1 MLWNC
6 VIIRKNEEREEE
18 NLKSKKRFIA
28 CICIMSMILSGISV
42 SAANDAATEEGQS
55 MESSQMDQNQQ
66 QMNDEADQEIRWNT
80 GTK

>member
-42 SAANDAATEEGQS
+42 SAANDAATEEGQ
-55 MESSQMDQNQQ
+55 
-66 QMNDEADQEIRWNT
+66 
-80 GTK
+80 